1 MGRIRVVPYVYRY
14 LLPLAP
20 TQTRNI
26 NEGSS
31 FRKKKRENHAGAR
44 FRGRI
49 IDEAKKMKVS
59 ESTKGEKRRGRR
71 RRRRGLKEREGRG
84 FECARTSCCR
94 IDEMRTKENR
104 GCRACAKSVR
114 NETDRRVERSLPSF
128 DAATLVSHASL
139 FYFTGEESVRW
150 GAHDERNTNKERARG
165 QKRREKAVLPRNFYP
180 TTTSR
185 AKKNGGGRG
194 GYVSRSWIVAL
205 PRSRLVKKI
214 TATMRLTFTSFR
226 HFFLSFRK
234 NPPNSKK

>member
-1 MGRIRVVPYVYRY
+1 M
-14 LLPLAP
+14 
-20 TQTRNI
+20 
-26 NEGSS
+26 
-31 FRKKKRENHAGAR
+31 
-44 FRGRI
+44 
-49 IDEAKKMKVS
+49 
-59 ESTKGEKRRGRR
+59 
-71 RRRRGLKEREGRG
+71 KEREGRG

-185 AKKNGGGRG
+185 AKKNGGGERG
-194 GYVSRSWIVAL
+194 IRISILDRRPSSIEVGKKNNSDDAINFYIVSTLFSFF
-205 PRSRLVKKI
+205 SKI
-214 TATMRLTFTSFR
+214 GG
-226 HFFLSFRK
+226 K

>member
-1 MGRIRVVPYVYRY
+1 M
-14 LLPLAP
+14 
-20 TQTRNI
+20 
-26 NEGSS
+26 
-31 FRKKKRENHAGAR
+31 
-44 FRGRI
+44 
-49 IDEAKKMKVS
+49 
-59 ESTKGEKRRGRR
+59 
-71 RRRRGLKEREGRG
+71 KEREGRG

-180 TTTSR
+180 TTTSSR

-234 NPPNSKK
+234 LVEKILQTRRSKKIG